1 MKVIIDNVI
10 VIQNPSEEIQR
21 YCKENLEIDN
31 PQFAQN
37 ERLGFPTYNIP
48 RRLYWYEKREENYIL
63 PFGCLKDLYKIYP
76 IKEDYSLRFIEPKKL
91 EYKSNINLY
100 SYQKKAKD
108 MALKSKNGVIVMPA
122 GSGKTQTALQLI
134 SELGLKTLWITHTY
148 DLLNQ
153 SFDRAKSN
161 LEDVGLG
168 KIAAGKI
175 DIGTHIT
182 FATVQ
187 TLVKLDL
194 SSFKNEFDCIIVDEG
209 HRICGT
215 PAQLGMFYKVI
226 NALSCRYKYALTA
239 TPFRNIKGTEKA
251 LFSLIGPIICEIPK
265 EVVAEKTIKATI
277 QPIYTDFKIPEEA
290 QKTDGTIDYAKLT
303 TILGEDERRN
313 EIILDI
319 LKECKNNYTLVLGDR
334 LTQLKYL
341 QENIGYGVRIDGTM
355 TSKKKKA
362 QREQYIQDMRDGKEN
377 LLFATYGLAKE
388 GLDIPRLDRLILA
401 SPHRDKAT
409 IIQSVGR
416 VERKFEGKKT
426 PLVYD
431 IVDNTQ
437 FHSNMFKSRKTIY
450 RKNGNKIL

>member
-1 MKVIIDNVI
+1 MKIIIDNSI
-10 VIQNPSEEIQR
+10 RINNADKNILK

-48 RRLYWYEKREENYIL
+48 RRLYWYEKRGNDLII
-63 PFGCLKDLYKIYP
+63 PFGCIKDIYNLYPLKENYLIKFSNPNKI
-76 IKEDYSLRFIEPKKL
+76 S
-91 EYKSNINLY
+91 YKSNIRLFD
-100 SYQKKAKD
+100 YQEKAKNA
-108 MALKSKNGVIVMPA
+108 ALKSKNGVIVMPA

-153 SFDRAKSN
+153 SYDRAKSN

-194 SSFKNEFDCIIVDEG
+194 LSFKNEWDCIVVDEG

-226 NALSCRYKYALTA
+226 NSLSCRYKYALTA
-239 TPFRNIKGTEKA
+239 TPYRNVKGTEKA

-265 EVVAEKTIKATI
+265 EVVAEKTIKAEI
-277 QPIYTDFKIPEEA
+277 QPIFTDFKIPREA
-290 QKTDGTIDYAKLT
+290 QKTDGTIDYSKLV
-303 TILGEDERRN
+303 TILGEDEKRN
-313 EIILDI
+313 DIILDI
-319 LKECKNNYTLVLGDR
+319 LKKCKNNYTLVLGDR

-341 QENIGYGVRIDGTM
+341 QEKIGHGVRIDGTM
-355 TSKKKKA
+355 TSKKKKE

-409 IIQSVGR
+409 IIQSIR
-416 VERKFEGKKT
+416 
-426 PLVYD
+426 
-431 IVDNTQ
+431 
-437 FHSNMFKSRKTIY
+437 
-450 RKNGNKIL
+450 